1 MKATLGVSLTQDRFG
16 VRVARCIEID
26 GPFLEAFEPID
37 RVDDPLVAAIVGGTT
52 AAAALRVTKMR
63 RDYAIYLAEKL
74 TFEIMELMAARDK
87 RDGYTKA
94 ELRGDPQR

>member
-1 MKATLGVSLTQDRFG
+1 MKATLGVSLTQDRYG
-16 VRVARCIEID
+16 VRVASCIEID

-52 AAAALRVTKMR
+52 AIAGMRVTKMR
-63 RDYAIYLAEKL
+63 AHYAKILADQL
-74 TFEIMELMAARDK
+74 ALEIMELMASRDK

-94 ELRGDPQR
+94 ELCGDRGE